1 MFVGYIIRHKGYKC
15 LHIPTARIY
24 ISRDVIFDEQFFPFT
39 NDQPSPIPPRVAEHA
54 ILLFPHDHM
63 NYGASVSRTNLDA
76 GTDSVQKI
84 PSPDSQADHVS
95 QSAAASA

>member
-1 MFVGYIIRHKGYKC
+1 MSSRTYRSY
-15 LHIPTARIY
+15 IY
-24 ISRDVIFDEQFFPFT
+24 ISRDVTFDEQIFPFT
-39 NDQPSPIPPRVAEHA
+39 NDQSSPIPPRVAEHA

-84 PSPDSQADHVS
+84 PSPDSLTDPVS